1 MTNYLLE
8 KPRVVAPGQDE
19 RSFHV
24 FYQVGGAA
32 VIRHAHAMHMPCTCH
47 AHPDRASPYNVFHQL
62 LAGGGAEARE
72 LHLAAPESFEL
83 LRRSGCVSV
92 RGTNDEDEY
101 RHMREARPPYSL
113 HCLTLSLAP

>member
-1 MTNYLLE
+1 MHMPC
-8 KPRVVAPGQDE
+8 KC
-19 RSFHV
+19 
-24 FYQVGGAA
+24 
-32 VIRHAHAMHMPCTCH
+32 HAHAPSTLSCTCH

>member
-1 MTNYLLE
+1 MLE
-8 KPRVVAPGQDE
+8 Y
-19 RSFHV
+19 SC
-24 FYQVGGAA
+24 
-32 VIRHAHAMHMPCTCH
+32 HAHAMHTPT
-47 AHPDRASPYNVFHQL
+47 APPPITSSTQL